1 MILTIIFKNMNKM
14 KNFTFRKRL
23 LALALC
29 AFAWVGANAEYW
41 SVTFNGTEAI
51 LTCTEVNGI
60 NHSGSYVFPN
70 GGSVADIQNA
80 ETLTFKTAEGIAIT
94 SLGAIDAIKPF
105 AATTVDYRD
114 AVFAETVVQTIN
126 YDRWDPENN
135 RTVPATVNKTY
146 NAMSFSYFENIQT
159 AYLASVQTIC
169 QNTFNN
175 NFSMTTTF
183 EIPESVKFIA
193 QHGIDDTPITS
204 ITIPST
210 VDYIEY
216 QAFQNDVITNLIDVT
231 VQGYTAAAVGA
242 FDKDITVGQTES
254 EGKIYATLHFPE
266 GADAYFQ
273 NQEHTLDQ
281 ATSLNKGK
289 FHDWLDKHYEAAAN
303 CTNPNG
309 WKEFINSGS
318 GDPVPVPTGKKVVLR
333 TFSDNVARLVPLNF
347 RAYIVTDVNP
357 DDEGFVLELQQIFA
371 IPAYTGVILY
381 GSVDENE
388 SSYDLTHIAAWDPG
402 QDDYVAP
409 YTRNSTAVSTE
420 GGSVSIKNYLVPT
433 VEATTIYPYFK
444 DMTASDWSD
453 ATWTVNKTTLFTQHS
468 TGTTVTDRNFIMAQF
483 SGTTLDAAKN
493 VPETS
498 DNNYI
503 GFFRT
508 KKTSCGPNK
517 AFLSLPSGKY
527 TLAEGAEALVVRP
540 EEPADMRFRYDQWYN
555 NFYSTGNWGQRAE
568 NLGIL
573 KARFAGDFEDTIV
586 DNISSVRNGAV
597 TDNAYYTLQGV
608 RVAQPQKGVYVK
620 NGKKVIIK

>member
-1 MILTIIFKNMNKM
+1 MNKM

-29 AFAWVGANAEYW
+29 AFAWIGANAWQVTVNGSTVTIDGQEDGLPQNW
-41 SVTFNGTEAI
+41 SDLIKGSNNGTANYEQDI
-51 LTCTEVNGI
+51 L
-60 NHSGSYVFPN
+60 S
-70 GGSVADIQNA
+70 A
-80 ETLTFKTAEGIAIT
+80 ETLIFKGNIGQYGL
-94 SLGAIDAIKPF
+94 SQIDQGKGKTRTNGETGY
-105 AATTVDYRD
+105 AATTVDYRL
-114 AVFAETVVQTIN
+114 ATFPETVVSTIE
-126 YDRWDPENN
+126 YQRWNPTTG
-135 RTVPATVNKTY
+135 RTETAYVNKTS
-146 NAMSFSYFENIQT
+146 NAMSFQYFNHIET
-159 AYLASVQTIC
+159 AHLASVQTIC
-169 QNTFNN
+169 QNTFMN
-175 NFSMTTTF
+175 NFSVTTTF
-183 EIPESVKFIA
+183 TIPASVKVIA
-193 QHGIDDTPITS
+193 QHGIDDTPITT
-204 ITIPST
+204 ITIPAT
-210 VDYIEY
+210 VEYIEY

-231 VQGYTAAAVGA
+231 VEGYTAAAIGA

-254 EGKIYATLHFPE
+254 EGKIYATLHFPV

-273 NQEHTLDQ
+273 NQEHTLTQ
-281 ATSLNKGK
+281 ATSLDKGK
-289 FHDWLDKHYEAAAN
+289 FHDWLDLHYAAAAT

-318 GDPVPVPTGKKVVLR
+318 GDPIPVPSGKKVVLR

-347 RAYIVTDVNP
+347 RAYIVTDVNT
-357 DDEGFVLELQQIFA
+357 DDEGCFVLELQQIFA

-381 GSVDENE
+381 GAVDENE
-388 SSYDLTHIAAWDPG
+388 SSYDLTHIAAWDSG
-402 QDDYVAP
+402 DNYVAP
-409 YTRNSTAVSTE
+409 YTRNSTTV
-420 GGSVSIKNYLVPT
+420 GSVSIKNYLVPT

-453 ATWTVNKTTLFTQHS
+453 ATWTQNKTALFTQHS

>member
-1 MILTIIFKNMNKM
+1 M
-14 KNFTFRKRL
+14 KKKLFML
-23 LALALC
+23 LLC
-29 AFAWVGANAEYW
+29 VFAVVSANAW
-41 SVTFNGTEAI
+41 KVTVNGTTVTIDGQEDGLPQNWADLIKGSNNGTANYEQDI
-51 LTCTEVNGI
+51 L
-60 NHSGSYVFPN
+60 S
-70 GGSVADIQNA
+70 A
-80 ETLTFKTAEGIAIT
+80 ETLIFKGNIGQYGL
-94 SLGAIDAIKPF
+94 SQIDQGKGKTRTNGETGY
-105 AATTVDYRD
+105 AATTVDFRQ
-114 AVFAETVVQTIN
+114 ATFPETVESTIEYQRWNPTTGQTETAHV
-126 YDRWDPENN
+126 D
-135 RTVPATVNKTY
+135 KTS
-146 NAMSFSYFENIQT
+146 NAMSFQYFNHIET
-159 AYLASVQTIC
+159 AYLASVKTIC
-169 QNTFNN
+169 QNTFMN

-231 VQGYTAAAVGA
+231 VEGYTAAAVGA

-254 EGKIYATLHFPE
+254 EGKIYATLHFPV

-281 ATSLNKGK
+281 ATSLDKGK
-289 FHDWLDKHYEAAAN
+289 FHDWLDTHYAAAST

-318 GDPVPVPTGKKVVLR
+318 GDPIPVPGNKKVVLR
-333 TFSDNVARLVPLNF
+333 TFSDKVARLVPLNF
-347 RAYIVTDVNP
+347 RAYIVTDVTRDG
-357 DDEGFVLELQQIFA
+357 DDKPFVLTLQQIFA

-381 GSVDENE
+381 GSIDENE

-409 YTRNSTAVSTE
+409 YTRNSTTV
-420 GGSVSIKNYLVPT
+420 GSVSIKNYLVPT
-433 VEATTIYPYFK
+433 VEATTIYPCFK

-453 ATWTVNKTTLFTQHS
+453 ATWKDNKTSLFTQHS
-468 TGTTVTDRNFIMAQF
+468 TGSTVTDRNFIMSQF
-483 SGTTLDAAKN
+483 SGTSLKEAKN
-493 VPETS
+493 VSAED

-517 AFLSLPSGKY
+517 AFLSLPVGKY

-540 EEPADMRFRYDQWYN
+540 EEPDDMKFRYSEWYK
-555 NFYSTGNWGQRAE
+555 NFYSTGNWGKRAE

-573 KARFAGDFEDTIV
+573 KAKFAGEIFEEDVTGISNV
-586 DNISSVRNGAV
+586 NTEKVSDNS
-597 TDNAYYTLQGV
+597 YYTLEGV
-608 RVAQPQKGVYVK
+608 KVTQPQKGVYVK
-620 NGKKVIIK
+620 NGKKIIK

>member
-1 MILTIIFKNMNKM
+1 M
-14 KNFTFRKRL
+14 KKLFTL
-23 LALALC
+23 LLC
-29 AFAWVGANAEYW
+29 AFAWIGVNAETW

-51 LTCTEVNGI
+51 LTCTAAGDGI

-70 GGSVADIQNA
+70 GGTINDIKNA
-80 ETLTFKTAEGIAIT
+80 QTLTFKTAEGVAIT

-105 AATTVDYRD
+105 EATTVDYRG
-114 AVFAETVVQTIN
+114 AKFAETVVQTIN
-126 YDRWDPENN
+126 YNRWDPDQNQ
-135 RTVPATVNKTY
+135 TVPASVNKTS
-146 NAMSFSYFENIQT
+146 NAMSFSYFDKIET
-159 AYLASVQTIC
+159 AYLASVETIC

-175 NFSMTTTF
+175 NFTMTTTF
-183 EIPESVKFIA
+183 TIPASVKVIA

-204 ITIPST
+204 ITIPAT
-210 VDYIEY
+210 VEYIEY
-216 QAFQNDVITNLIDVT
+216 QAFQNDEITNLIDVT
-231 VQGYTAAAVGA
+231 VNGYTAAAIGA

-254 EGKIYATLHFPE
+254 EGKIYATLHFPV

-289 FHDWLDKHYEAAAN
+289 FHDWLDKHYEAAAD
-303 CTNPNG
+303 CANPNG

-318 GDPVPVPTGKKVVLR
+318 GNPIPVPTGKKVVLR

-388 SSYDLTHIAAWDPG
+388 SSYDLTHIAAWDSG
-402 QDDYVAP
+402 DDYVAP
-409 YTRNSTAVSTE
+409 YTRNSTTV
-420 GGSVSIKNYLVPT
+420 GSVSIKNYLVPT
-433 VEATTIYPYFK
+433 VEATTIYPCFK

-453 ATWTVNKTTLFTQHS
+453 ATWKDNKTSLFTRHS
-468 TGTTVTDRNFIMAQF
+468 TGSTVTDRNFIMSQF
-483 SGTTLDAAKN
+483 SGTSLKEAKN
-493 VPETS
+493 VSAQS

-527 TLAEGAEALVVRP
+527 TLDEGAEALVVRP
-540 EEPADMRFRYDQWYN
+540 EEPEDMRFRYNQWYQ
-555 NFYSTGNWGQRAE
+555 NFYSTGNWGQRPQ

-573 KARFAGDFEDTIV
+573 KAKFAGEIFEEETGIQNINTEKV
-586 DNISSVRNGAV
+586 SDNS
-597 TDNAYYTLQGV
+597 YYTLEGV
-608 RVAQPQKGVYVK
+608 KVAQPQKGVYVK